1 MVLRAKIM
9 LELSNF
15 LAIALRARFLNT
27 LGD

>member
-15 LAIALRARFLNT
+15 LAIVLRARFLNT